1 MNILSRI
8 TLRMPKDVRD
18 WLTKRAASNMASM
31 NSEIVRV
38 LRERMDAEE
47 RAAT

>member
-8 TLRMPKDVRD
+8 TLRMPKDVHD
-18 WLTKRAASNMASM
+18 WLTRRAATNLASM

-38 LRERMDAEE
+38 LRERMDAED
-47 RAAT
+47 RPAT

>member
-8 TLRMPKDVRD
+8 TLRMPKDVHE
-18 WLTKRAASNMASM
+18 WLTKRAATNLASM

-38 LRERMDAEE
+38 LRKEKDAEKST
-47 RAAT
+47 AA

>member
-8 TLRMPKDVRD
+8 TLRMPKDLHD
-18 WLTKRAASNMASM
+18 WLLRRAAYNVSSL

-38 LRERMDAEE
+38 LRERMDAEG
-47 RAAT
+47 RSAT

>member
-1 MNILSRI
+1 MIELSRI
-8 TLRMPKDVRD
+8 TLRMPKDIHD
-18 WLTKRAASNMASM
+18 WLAQRADRHVGSL

-38 LRERMDAEE
+38 LRKEKDAED